1 MMANLYIKI
10 SDLGFIYFFS
20 FALAMKPSQGSGS
33 FGAILGSRT
42 SQKETNRQL
51 SYSDNQ
57 VCSFESKSFLR
68 NDRYS
73 IR

>member
-1 MMANLYIKI
+1 MTNLLVQVIDWI
-10 SDLGFIYFFS
+10 FF
-20 FALAMKPSQGSGS
+20 FPLPAMKPSQGSGS

-57 VCSFESKSFLR
+57 VCSFESF
-68 NDRYS
+68 
-73 IR
+73 

>member
-1 MMANLYIKI
+1 MMTNLLVKVIDWI
-10 SDLGFIYFFS
+10 FFPPP
-20 FALAMKPSQGSGS
+20 AMKPSQGSSS

-57 VCSFESKSFLR
+57 VCSFESF
-68 NDRYS
+68 
-73 IR
+73 